1 MENYIQ
7 NYQVYTIHKLRK
19 LRKLHKQ
26 CAYTIQKKVFN
37 FYNVKGQILYAKFNI
52 RKSTNDEN
60 LH

>member
-7 NYQVYTIHKLRK
+7 NYQVSTIHKLCK

-26 CAYTIQKKVFN
+26 YTYTIQKVFN
-37 FYNVKGQILYAKFNI
+37 FCKNVKGRILYAKFNI